1 MIIVNKLSKQTH
13 VKSIDGLIFERVA
26 QIFYHIS

>member
-13 VKSIDGLIFERVA
+13 VKFIDELIFERII
-26 QIFYHIS
+26 QIFYHIF